1 MKIGETLCYR
11 SLTDR
16 GGQRL
21 INDGM
26 EAWTAFVLSQ
36 RPFIIVVAT
45 EAAIAQCKERGI
57 DVPDLSGEMKK
68 LVRLPPLGP

>member
-1 MKIGETLCYR
+1 MKMGEALGYSR
-11 SLTDR
+11 LIDR

-26 EAWTAFVLSQ
+26 DAWTIFVLSQ

-45 EAAIAQCKERGI
+45 ETAIAQCKERGI